1 MVPSWKALVQPG
13 QVWELLKKTFTAWS
27 DDTVP
32 RHGAALAY
40 YTVLSLVPLL
50 VVIIAMIGLI
60 FGREAAEGY
69 ILEQIG
75 SQGGSYPDITPGHVR
90 IGKHLEDKG
99 E

>member
-50 VVIIAMIGLI
+50 RL
-60 FGREAAEGY
+60 
-69 ILEQIG
+69 
-75 SQGGSYPDITPGHVR
+75 
-90 IGKHLEDKG
+90 
-99 E
+99 